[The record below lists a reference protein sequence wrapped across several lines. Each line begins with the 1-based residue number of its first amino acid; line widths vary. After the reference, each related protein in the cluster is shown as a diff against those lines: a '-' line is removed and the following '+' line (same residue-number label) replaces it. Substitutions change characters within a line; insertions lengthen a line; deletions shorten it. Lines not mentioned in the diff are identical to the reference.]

1 VPLWPLGQ
9 DAIPN
14 NQKGVP
20 FGVATLDAGGLV
32 PLAQLPGIGKELDYA
47 QITAAVAIS
56 ATTEATAQAVV
67 TGNAVTYDGSK
78 VRIEIFAPQV
88 DNAGGATGPCI
99 AVILRDST
107 VLGHVDLTQGLG
119 GLNGLAA
126 QGVVFDTP
134 SAGSHT
140 YAWKAY
146 GGGSATYSIKAGAGG
161 TGNLVPAYLRVT
173 KA

>member
-1 VPLWPLGQ
+1 M

-14 NQKGVP
+14 NQKGQP
-20 FGVATLDAGGLV
+20 NGVATLDAGGLV
-32 PLAQLPGIGKELDYA
+32 PVAHIPASALATAGSQLDYV
-47 QITAAVAIS
+47 QITAAVAIP
-56 ATTEATAQAVV
+56 AATEATAQAVV

-78 VRIEIFAPQV
+78 VRIEIFSPQV

-107 VLGHVDLTQGLG
+107 VLGHVDLSNGLG
-119 GLNGLAA
+119 TVGALAA

-146 GGGSATYSIKAGAGG
+146 GGGTATYSIKAGAGG